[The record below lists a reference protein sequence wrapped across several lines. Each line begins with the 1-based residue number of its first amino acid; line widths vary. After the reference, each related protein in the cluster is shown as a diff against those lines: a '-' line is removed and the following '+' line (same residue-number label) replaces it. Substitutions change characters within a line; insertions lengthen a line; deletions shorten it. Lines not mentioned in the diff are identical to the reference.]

1 MRPVVIC
8 LKVRRFLCQ
17 NVACKA
23 VTFDGQANVTV
34 RQAAPVRRKHALD
47 PVHDHAAQVR
57 KKISDGRRG
66 QGK

>member
-1 MRPVVIC
+1 MGTARRPACQPCWRPVVIC

-34 RQAAPVRRKHALD
+34 R
-47 PVHDHAAQVR
+47 
-57 KKISDGRRG
+57 
-66 QGK
+66 